1 MLYFTEKQKEKRI
14 RKMNRLKNLWDTT
27 RHINM
32 YVMKISGGQEESML
46 NAPKLTK
53 FDKKY

>member
-1 MLYFTEKQKEKRI
+1 
-14 RKMNRLKNLWDTT
+14 MNRLKNLWDTV

-32 YVMKISGGQEESML
+32 YVLKIPEGQERKKKRESML

-53 FDKKY
+53 FD